1 MDLETEICADTRTS
15 LAYIPY
21 KTPFTPISLHICSKF
36 SGQVASFRDEE
47 EFGAITRF
55 LSRWERCGWCQVPGP
70 RMWLLLAASRPLRTA
85 TPPCRGSGW
94 RTTTRRRGW
103 VGEGGEAYSF

>member
-21 KTPFTPISLHICSKF
+21 KAPFTPISLHICSKF

-55 LSRWERCGWCQVPGP
+55 LSRWERCGWCDNVRYPVFAF
-70 RMWLLLAASRPLRTA
+70 WTLV
-85 TPPCRGSGW
+85 GSGC
-94 RTTTRRRGW
+94 
-103 VGEGGEAYSF
+103 VGCADAHPIVGSFILKDLV